1 MKRRT
6 TTVAKSINQV
16 ILMGRLTRDPEM
28 RTTTTGKSIASFSI
42 AVDRGGEGD
51 QTDFF
56 DVTAW
61 EKLGELVN
69 QYLSKGRRCLVQG
82 RLRQDSWDD
91 KDTGKKRSKVEVV
104 ATDVTFLDGPSDNQS
119 QGSSAPAP
127 RSNAPSKSKDTV
139 IEDIDDKPI
148 DLSEIPF

>member
-1 MKRRT
+1 M
-6 TTVAKSINQV
+6 AKSINQV

-28 RTTTTGKSIASFSI
+28 RTTSTGKTIASFSI
-42 AVDRGGEGD
+42 AVDRGGQD
-51 QTDFF
+51 DATDFF

-91 KDTGKKRSKVEVV
+91 KESGKKRSKVEVV
-104 ATDVTFLDGPSDNQS
+104 ATDVTFLDGPAGEGNTG
-119 QGSSAPAP
+119 GSSNYP
-127 RSNAPSKSKDTV
+127 SNAGASKKSDDVV

>member
-1 MKRRT
+1 MAR
-6 TTVAKSINQV
+6 SINQV

-28 RTTTTGKSIASFSI
+28 RTTTTGKSIASFSL
-42 AVDRGGEGD
+42 AVDRGGQDD
-51 QTDFF
+51 QADFF

-91 KDTGKKRSKVEVV
+91 KETGKKRSKVEIV
-104 ATDVTFLDGPSDNQS
+104 ATDVTFLDGPSGDSGPSN
-119 QGSSAPAP
+119 SAPGAAAP
-127 RSNAPSKSKDTV
+127 AAAENKKSKDVV

>member
-1 MKRRT
+1 MARG
-6 TTVAKSINQV
+6 INQV
-16 ILMGRLTRDPEM
+16 MLMGRLTRDPET
-28 RTTTTGKSIASFSI
+28 RTTPSGKSVTSFSL
-42 AVDRGGEGD
+42 AVDRGTQDD
-51 QTDFF
+51 QADFF

-61 EKLGELVN
+61 EKTGELVA

-91 KDTGKKRSKVEVV
+91 KESGKKRSKVEVV
-104 ATDVTFLDGPSDNQS
+104 AFDVTFLDGPNGD
-119 QGSSAPAP
+119 GGSAPAS
-127 RSNAPSKSKDTV
+127 SNSNNKNKDVV

>member
-1 MKRRT
+1 MAR
-6 TTVAKSINQV
+6 SINQV
-16 ILMGRLTRDPEM
+16 ILMGRLTRDPET
-28 RTTTTGKSIASFSI
+28 RTTTTGKSVTSFSV
-42 AVDRGGEGD
+42 AVDRQTQDD
-51 QTDFF
+51 QADFF

-61 EKLGELVN
+61 EKTGELVQ
-69 QYLSKGRRCLVQG
+69 QYLTKGRRVLVQG

-104 ATDVTFLDGPSDNQS
+104 ATDVTFLDGPGGSDS
-119 QGSSAPAP
+119 TSVSSSAP
-127 RSNAPSKSKDTV
+127 SGSKKKSEDVV

>member
-1 MKRRT
+1 M
-6 TTVAKSINQV
+6 AKSINQV

-28 RTTTTGKSIASFSI
+28 RTTTTGKTIASFSI
-42 AVDRGGEGD
+42 AVDRGGQDD
-51 QTDFF
+51 QADFF

-91 KDTGKKRSKVEVV
+91 KETGKKRSRVEVV
-104 ATDVTFLDGPSDNQS
+104 ATDVTFLDGPSGDSN
-119 QGSSAPAP
+119 GAGNSSA
-127 RSNAPSKSKDTV
+127 SAPSQSKRNNDVSPT
-139 IEDIDDKPI
+139 DIDDKPI

>member
-1 MKRRT
+1 M
-6 TTVAKSINQV
+6 AKSINQV
-16 ILMGRLTRDPEM
+16 ILMGRLTRDPEV
-28 RTTTTGKSIASFSI
+28 RTTSTGKTIASFSI
-42 AVDRGGEGD
+42 AVDRGGQED
-51 QTDFF
+51 AADFF

-91 KDTGKKRSKVEVV
+91 KETGKKRSKVEVV
-104 ATDVTFLDGPSDNQS
+104 ATDVTFLDGAGGEGGNAG
-119 QGSSAPAP
+119 GSSYP
-127 RSNAPSKSKDTV
+127 SNAGNSKKSDDVV

>member
-1 MKRRT
+1 M
-6 TTVAKSINQV
+6 AKSINQV

-28 RTTTTGKSIASFSI
+28 RTTSTGKAIASFSI
-42 AVDRGGEGD
+42 AVDRGGQED
-51 QTDFF
+51 AADFF

-91 KDTGKKRSKVEVV
+91 KETGKKRTRIEVV
-104 ATDVTFLDGPSDNQS
+104 ATDVTFLDGAGGEGGNG
-119 QGSSAPAP
+119 GSSNYQ
-127 RSNAPSKSKDTV
+127 SNSGASKKSDDVV